1 MERLTTRSL
10 RRVYREMLC
19 AALHRPP
26 FLCATSMGLSSAL
39 FKKWVVD
46 LVLKEGE
53 GGKSKRKGGKI
64 NSQGREFQCRA
75 NICPGSRWLHVRRPY
90 LPRCL
95 LVGAGSVSR
104 GRQWGGGGSDY
115 VLLFNRNWNETK
127 HFQLSPDP
135 PGSCR
140 LGTPRP
146 PPTPSHSSKRGFD
159 FFFFAIALHHFQNL
173 SLRKNCV
180 LLNHLIHS
188 RWLPENDKKV
198 L

>member
-159 FFFFAIALHHFQNL
+159 FFFFLQ
-173 SLRKNCV
+173 
-180 LLNHLIHS
+180 
-188 RWLPENDKKV
+188 LPSTTSKTYP
-198 L
+198 